1 MLFVYQRSIFENILK
16 LNEMAIKKV
25 WIEEG
30 CIACGLCE
38 DICPKVFV
46 VEDEAVVIEGADF
59 VANDECI
66 KESAIECP
74 VEVIK
79 YQ

>member
-1 MLFVYQRSIFENILK
+1 
-16 LNEMAIKKV
+16 MAIKKV

-38 DICPKVFV
+38 QICPEVF
-46 VEDEAVVIEGADF
+46 ELNDLAIVIEGINYADYE
-59 VANDECI
+59 VQI
-66 KESAIECP
+66 KEASESCP

-79 YQ
+79 F